1 MKTLEFVSEGERFLP
16 FRPATL
22 LERLLKDPRLTPH
35 ERDQFQFLNE
45 MIAVRFHFEFHH
57 KAERLHRLYDPFDP
71 DRDTLPTDA
80 PPTATLQGQ
89 RVELYEA
96 FRKLLLEG
104 NYFELPRRQIVEYV
118 ELQNYGG
125 LKVEVNLDD
134 YADLAVFYR
143 GVVRGERCL
152 RSWRRAWRKQAK
164 ECTVFRRAALLVRTI
179 KQDDCIHLKLFKDIV
194 AEDLE
199 MILPRVRVRMHWVD
213 GLKIGSSV
221 AGSVA
226 TAAWKAFTTA
236 LLSPWLFLIMLCTFL
251 FAMIRAF
258 FAYITS
264 RTRYMQALS
273 ANLYFQNIAN
283 NASAL
288 SCLVHAAE
296 AEETKELLLA
306 YFILYTERDRNHTKQ
321 SLARRVSQWVRDEF
335 GAEIDF
341 ESGNVAGKL
350 IEMGLAVERMAPGD
364 SQGQGE
370 TPSGDEPS
378 PPCRRVLKVYDIPS
392 ALRRLDHSWDD
403 FYSYNADQAPQD
415 DRLADGTVCLP

>member
-1 MKTLEFVSEGERFLP
+1 MKTAEFVTSRERFLP

-22 LERLLKDPRLTPH
+22 LERVLKDPRLTLQQ
-35 ERDQFQFLNE
+35 RDQLQFLNE
-45 MIAVRFHFEFHH
+45 MIAARFHFEFHH
-57 KAERLHRLYDPFDP
+57 KAERLYRLYDPFDP
-71 DRDTLPTDA
+71 DRDTLPTETIA
-80 PPTATLQGQ
+80 PAAIQQQ
-89 RVELYEA
+89 REELCEA

-104 NYFELPRRQIVEYV
+104 NYFELPRQQIVEYV

-125 LKVEVNLDD
+125 LKVEVNLED
-134 YADLAVFYR
+134 YEDLAVFYR
-143 GVVRGERCL
+143 GVERGERCL

-179 KQDDCIHLKLFKDIV
+179 KQDDRVHLKLFKDIV

-251 FAMIRAF
+251 IAMIRAF

-264 RTRYMQALS
+264 RSRYMQALS

-288 SCLVHAAE
+288 SCLVDAAE

-306 YFILYTERDRNHTKQ
+306 YFILYIERDRNHTKE
-321 SLARRVSQWVRDEF
+321 SLGRRVSQWVRDEF

-341 ESGNVAGKL
+341 EVGNVAGKL
-350 IEMGLAVERMAPGD
+350 IEMGLAVERMVPDD
-364 SQGQGE
+364 SPEQGE
-370 TPSGDEPS
+370 TPSGDVS
-378 PPCRRVLKVYDIPS
+378 PPPYRRVLKVYDIPS
-392 ALRRLDHSWDD
+392 ALRRLDHCWDG
-403 FYSYNADQAPQD
+403 FYSYNADQTPED
-415 DRLADGTVCLP
+415 DRLADGTVCSP

>member
-1 MKTLEFVSEGERFLP
+1 MKTLEFVSARERFLP
-16 FRPATL
+16 FRLATL
-22 LERLLKDPRLTPH
+22 LERVLKDPRLTPR
-35 ERDQFQFLNE
+35 ERDHLQFLSE

-57 KAERLHRLYDPFDP
+57 KAERLNRLYDPFDP
-71 DRDTLPTDA
+71 DCDTLPTDA
-80 PPTATLQGQ
+80 LPEATLQQQ
-89 RVELYEA
+89 RAELCEA

-104 NYFELPRRQIVEYV
+104 NYFELPRQQIVDYV

-134 YADLAVFYR
+134 YRDLAVFYR
-143 GVVRGERCL
+143 GVERGERCL
-152 RSWRRAWRKQAK
+152 RSWRRAWRKQAR

-179 KQDDCIHLKLFKDIV
+179 KQDDRIHLKLFKDIV

-288 SCLVHAAE
+288 SCLVDAAE
-296 AEETKELLLA
+296 TEETKELLLA
-306 YFILYTERDRNHTKQ
+306 YFILYAERDQNHTKE
-321 SLARRVSQWVRDEF
+321 SLGLRVNQWVRDEF
-335 GAEIDF
+335 GAEIEF
-341 ESGNVAGKL
+341 EVENVAGKL
-350 IEMGLAVERMAPGD
+350 IGMGLAVERMLPNDSPGQCD
-364 SQGQGE
+364 A
-370 TPSGDEPS
+370 PSGDGAA
-378 PPCRRVLKVYDIPS
+378 PPCRRVLKVYDLPS
-392 ALRRLDHSWDD
+392 ALRRLDHSWDG
-403 FYSYNADQAPQD
+403 FYSYNADQLPED
-415 DRLADGTVCLP
+415 DRLADGAVCSS